1 MFRIFQRLRWVYL
14 SVFGI
19 QVVPMSAVIIWR
31 EAETGGHV
39 NFLDLLIAS
48 LLKIDDVCYLSLITS
63 VIIVD
68 IGRYLLGILIEAP
81 QDRAYERG
89 LSQGREQGVTEG
101 REQGVAEERQRWLDY
116 DASVRDYNRR
126 FKDAQDR
133 GEPFDELPPE
143 PPTT

>member
-14 SVFGI
+14 SVFGV
-19 QVVPMSAVIIWR
+19 QVIPLSAIIVWR
-31 EAETGGHV
+31 EQETGGHA
-39 NFLDLLIAS
+39 NFFDLLIAS
-48 LLKIDDVCYLSLITS
+48 ALKIDDICYLSLITS

-89 LSQGREQGVTEG
+89 LSQGREQGVAEG
-101 REQGVAEERQRWLDY
+101 REQGATEERQRWLDY
-116 DASVRDYNRR
+116 DTSVRDYSRR
-126 FKDAQDR
+126 FKDAFDK
-133 GEPFDELPPE
+133 GESFDEPPPE

>member
-1 MFRIFQRLRWVYL
+1 M
-14 SVFGI
+14 
-19 QVVPMSAVIIWR
+19 
-31 EAETGGHV
+31 
-39 NFLDLLIAS
+39 
-48 LLKIDDVCYLSLITS
+48 
-63 VIIVD
+63 
-68 IGRYLLGILIEAP
+68 GILIEAP

-133 GEPFDELPPE
+133 GEPFNELPPE

>member
-31 EAETGGHV
+31 ETETGGHT
-39 NFLDLLIAS
+39 NFFDILIAS
-48 LLKIDDVCYLSLITS
+48 LQKIDDVCYLALITS

-89 LSQGREQGVTEG
+89 LGQGKSQ
-101 REQGVAEERQRWLDY
+101 ERARWVDY
-116 DASVRDYNRR
+116 DRRMREWSQSLKESRDT
-126 FKDAQDR
+126 
-133 GEPFDELPPE
+133 GEPFDEPPPE
-143 PPTT
+143 PPSGDS